1 MCHFSLSGTRT
12 FNFGDMNVVVYSYS
26 VLTPYV
32 LVLSTSVFALLS
44 SHLSLGIL
52 TNRLSLSS
60 FKLLSCCIGLGEGQ
74 EPCVLQ

>member
-1 MCHFSLSGTRT
+1 MCHFSLSGTHI
-12 FNFGDMNVVVYSYS
+12 FNFGDMNVVLYSYS

-32 LVLSTSVFALLS
+32 LILSTNVFALLS
-44 SHLSLGIL
+44 SHLSLEIL
-52 TNRLSLSS
+52 TNWLSLSP